1 MVMAH
6 EFWLQPQK
14 FFYSIRDVAYIRF
27 LVGENFT
34 GTNWNGNKDKVKLLV
49 HFDPTGAA
57 NDLTAKLSAKMGDS
71 LQLPLKD
78 EGTHMV
84 IFNST
89 NTFIKLE
96 SEKFNEYLK
105 DDGLDNIALYRAA
118 KKEDTLAGREYYQR
132 SVKTLIQVGES
143 LNNQCT
149 NPTQLPLDIIPRE
162 NPYIIPVRKGGM
174 GIEKVKFR
182 VLFKGDPLKNALV
195 KIWYH
200 SKPNQVAFETARTNN
215 RGWITTERHS
225 GPFLVSCVHME
236 RSTIDTVADWQ
247 SYWASL
253 SFEYSQFYN

>member
-1 MVMAH
+1 MAH

-27 LVGENFT
+27 FVGEHFS

-49 HFDPTGAA
+49 HFDPSGISS
-57 NDLTAKLSAKMGDS
+57 DLSARLSDNLGDS
-71 LQLPLKD
+71 LSLPLKD

-89 NTFIKLE
+89 NSFIKLE
-96 SEKFNEYLK
+96 AEKFNEYLK
-105 DDGLDNIALYRAA
+105 EDGLDNTALYRIAQ
-118 KKEDTLAGREYYQR
+118 KEDTLAGREYYQR

-143 LNNQCT
+143 PTNRCT

-162 NPYIIPVRKGGM
+162 NPYMIPVRKSGM
-174 GIEKVKFR
+174 GIEKVRFR
-182 VLFKGDPLKNALV
+182 VLFKGEPLENALV
-195 KIWYH
+195 KIWYY
-200 SKPNQVAFETARTNN
+200 SRPNQVAIETARTNK
-215 RGWITTERHS
+215 RGWVTTDRHS

-236 RSTIDTVADWQ
+236 KATRDTIADWQ